1 MYLFDSIIFKLVPFL
16 NWYCFI
22 IAIFMAQ
29 EAIKILN
36 DENTVFPKNNSHS
49 RAKLSTQQI
58 STQVI
63 RKNIENTYDEMT

>member
-1 MYLFDSIIFKLVPFL
+1 
-16 NWYCFI
+16 
-22 IAIFMAQ
+22 MAR

-36 DENTVFPKNNSHS
+36 DENTVFPKKNSHS
-49 RAKLSTQQI
+49 RAKLSTQLI